1 MIWIALEVLGR
12 QIYGQETATPSVLRC
27 ALWGH
32 RKYSRGAHL
41 RGHCVMDGARGLE
54 PRGRTKASLFGRCGQ
69 TNVCLGSWAVE

>member
-1 MIWIALEVLGR
+1 MIWIALEVLGTR
-12 QIYGQETATPSVLRC
+12 FMVGGRLLHQSCVARF
-27 ALWGH
+27 GH